1 MNKYNITHKGITCTD
16 VDWETDT
23 FYLEY
28 KGIKYI
34 YKSLGKVSCCADTD
48 HIRCIIEESIPALLE
63 LGWEAFANEMR
74 QETARKILKRIADEC
89 IIGIDS
95 NLKCMADQKD
105 TNTLWHNCLGK
116 KTACQGIYDVVIE
129 LQEEYGLEREET
141 E

>member
-1 MNKYNITHKGITCTD
+1 MTERDYINEMATVLKDYTKSKGIMASH
-16 VDWETDT
+16 VI
-23 FYLEY
+23 LEDY
-28 KGIKYI
+28 AEVLYNQGYRPKEE
-34 YKSLGKVSCCADTD
+34 
-48 HIRCIIEESIPALLE
+48 IEK
-63 LGWEAFANEMR
+63 
-74 QETARKILKRIADEC
+74 ETARKILKRIADEC

-105 TNTLWHNCLGK
+105 INTLWHNCLGK